1 MNDFLPKGYEVPKNT
16 GDYLNKFPEGKTTFR
31 ILSPA
36 ITGYQY
42 WNKEKKP
49 IRSPEPWDERPDD
62 MQDGSQ
68 VRHFWA
74 FIVWNYDAEKAQ
86 IMELTQKTIMGPI
99 KEYWENKKWGD
110 PTKYD
115 LVVSRTGK
123 DLNDTEYTVIAEPH
137 STLDVDV
144 KGILSGINLKAL
156 YLGEDP
162 FTSKASDIR
171 PEDVGF

>member
-1 MNDFLPKGYEVPKNT
+1 MNNSFLPTGYEVPKNT
-16 GDYLNKFPEGKTTFR
+16 GDYLNKFPEGKTAFR

-62 MQDGSQ
+62 MQEGGL

-74 FIVWNYDAEKAQ
+74 FVVWNYDAKKVQ

-99 KEYWENKKWGD
+99 KEYFENKKWGD

-137 STLDVDV
+137 SPAPEID
-144 KGILSGINLKAL
+144 ISHINLQAL
-156 YLGEDP
+156 FKGEDP
-162 FTSKASDIR
+162 FNAA
-171 PEDVGF
+171 PEITENDF

>member
-1 MNDFLPKGYEVPKNT
+1 MDNSFLPPNYEAPKTT

-31 ILSPA
+31 ILSSA

-49 IRSPEPWDERPDD
+49 VRSPEPWDERPDD
-62 MQDGSQ
+62 MQEGSQ

-74 FIVWNYDAEKAQ
+74 FIIYNYEAKKVQ

-99 KEYWENKKWGD
+99 QDYVENPKWGN
-110 PTKYD
+110 PLKYD
-115 LVVSRTGK
+115 LVVSRKGK

-137 STLDVDV
+137 SEAPKAD
-144 KGILSGINLKAL
+144 ISQINLQAL
-156 YLGEDP
+156 FDGADP
-162 FTSKASDIR
+162 FTQQA
-171 PEDVGF
+171 PEINENDFS